1 MKLCS
6 ILAAGLL
13 TFLVLPSSTFAG
25 IITSLA
31 LTPGDPGLVGPNQT
45 YQGNSFAVEVF
56 ARWDGTGSN
65 RLDAFNVQLNITGG
79 SPSGLTFASNANQ
92 IYSSFSND
100 ARYVFNGLTAGR
112 TDNSLFYT
120 SNTGSSIRLTN
131 ALQGGPPPL
140 QQVTLVA
147 NQNVLLGRVRLDAA
161 NQLFGPQNYN
171 VSFQGSFETAAT
183 FAANT
188 TFLGNVNYNFDR
200 FGFWDSPVSGTSYGT
215 NPIGTTFGG
224 TITNGSTLVVTAV
237 PEPSSMA
244 LLGLVSA
251 GGLAVRLRKR
261 FQRKAA

>member
-6 ILAAGLL
+6 IVAAGLL
-13 TFLVLPSSTFAG
+13 SVIVLPCSTFAG

-65 RLDAFNVQLNITGG
+65 RLDVFNIQLNITGG
-79 SPSGLTFASNANQ
+79 SPNGLTFASSANQ

-112 TDNSLFYT
+112 TSNTLFYT
-120 SNTGSSIRLTN
+120 NNTGTSIRLTN
-131 ALQGGPPPL
+131 GLQGGPPPF
-140 QQVTLVA
+140 QQVSLVA

-161 NQLFGPQNYN
+161 NQLLGPQNYN
-171 VSFQGSFETAAT
+171 ISFGGSSVTAAT

-188 TFLGNVNYNFDR
+188 TFLGNVDFNFDR
-200 FGFWDSPVSGTSYGT
+200 LGFWDSPVSGTSYGT
-215 NPIGTTFGG
+215 NPLGTTFGG
-224 TITNGSTLVVTAV
+224 TITNGSNLVITAV